1 MKKYDLP
8 QNVEGEWIWSASLA
22 DNAGAYLLMRQS
34 FQTNAPGM
42 DNRLWIT
49 SSCAY
54 ALFIN
59 ERFIGFGPRA
69 RQGDRSSVDMYEISG
84 EIQSGINAV
93 SVIVYDDP
101 LFAGDRRHVPG
112 LWCQLECDG
121 RIRLKSNGSWLVRRG
136 SFMMG
141 VRPRSGELQ
150 QMNEVIDN
158 RDIPEYWTRAM
169 YTPGSGWHK
178 PDRCT
183 PVGELGAG
191 LVAYPLAPATVASAQ
206 EFTFADSGSF
216 SMSEAWTQVVFG
228 KRHRNRCAVCAAEG
242 YLYRESDASVRI
254 RVSADDPF
262 RFFCGAEEVVSG
274 NAAFA
279 DKDYTLSLKAGWNRL
294 LVMQTP
300 GLNSM
305 GVFLLFPDLAA
316 EELRIYSAPV
326 EGGAPGWRIAGPLK
340 LPLAAATPSLRLDRL
355 ADTEIADPL
364 PDDPVD
370 QSARLQFAAF
380 SPSDAVEP
388 PQLLRT
394 GDYVHY
400 FLDILRYGFP
410 TLVVEASEGDVL
422 DLTLGARLAENGLPV
437 SGEYTRCTHRL
448 TCRNGMNFFRLF
460 YPREVKELLLTV
472 RRARSSVKLTDCSFE
487 ELVREPLHTTRFTSS
502 NGELDLLWNLGVHT
516 LRRSGAFV
524 PQVDPQTDHVSY
536 LIDAY
541 IDAVNMVATFA
552 DNEYSA
558 TRLRQFAEAQFENGD
573 IPALAFG
580 DVSRPQVSHLFFFPV
595 WMSYNFRTS
604 GDLEELRRLEP
615 HLRLLLDFF
624 EALVDPATGLIGNCD
639 ERLRPESRLS
649 NGQFGRESCPTYTN
663 SLYCLGLI
671 SAAEVFRFLGDESE
685 SDRLLERAADF
696 ARRLRERNFDK
707 DVKLFRRSTE
717 RDGRPSNDDH
727 NLFANFTALV
737 GGLMQPEEF
746 KVFFDA
752 YFQSAPPYDRSPE
765 ARNPYFHYFFM
776 ETMFALGYKEWAA
789 RYFLDYWMRRV
800 CLESGSWQTWHGAPF
815 AAQLRFQD
823 GNLVSPNVFLVREIA
838 GVRAADPAHSS
849 VYLSPALNIADWVD
863 MTLPTVSGNIRVRWE
878 KLADGGL
885 SVLIESTYPVRV
897 LPELSPEQ
905 LAKTEFTLSENVTL
919 LQRTV
924 SNNGAAA
931 EK

>member
-1 MKKYDLP
+1 MKEFELP

-69 RQGDRSSVDMYEISG
+69 RQGDRSSVDMYEISS
-84 EIQSGINAV
+84 EIQSGSNAV

-101 LFAGDRRHVPG
+101 LLFGDRRHVPG
-112 LWCQLECDG
+112 MWCQLECDG
-121 RIRLKSNGSWLVRRG
+121 RVRLRSDASWQIRRG

-141 VRPRSGELQ
+141 PRPRSGELQ
-150 QMNEVIDN
+150 QMTEVIDN
-158 RDIPEYWTRAM
+158 RDIPEHWTRAM
-169 YTPGSGWHK
+169 YIPGGGWHK

-191 LVAYPLAPATVASAQ
+191 LVAYPLAPAGVGSPQ
-206 EFTFADSGSF
+206 EFAYRDSGTF
-216 SMSEAWTQVVFG
+216 ELPPAWTQVVFG
-228 KRHRNRCAVCAAEG
+228 KRHRNRCAVCAATG
-242 YLYRESDASVRI
+242 YIYRENDEPVRF
-254 RVSADDPF
+254 RVSADEPF
-262 RFFCGAEEVVSG
+262 RLFCGGREIVSG

-279 DKDYTLSLKAGWNRL
+279 DTDYTLPLKTGWNQL

-316 EELRIYSAPV
+316 DDLRIVSMPV
-326 EGGAPGWRIAGPLK
+326 EGGTPGWRVAGPLK
-340 LPLAAATPSLRLDRL
+340 LPLAAATPSLKLEGL
-355 ADTEIADPL
+355 PDTEIIEPP

-370 QSARLQFAAF
+370 QSARLQLATFRRAETAG
-380 SPSDAVEP
+380 EP
-388 PQLLRT
+388 QPLRT
-394 GDYVHY
+394 GEYAHY
-400 FLDILRYGFP
+400 SLDILRYGFP
-410 TLVVEASEGDVL
+410 VLMIEASEGDVL

-437 SGEYTRCTHRL
+437 SGEFTRCTHRL

-472 RRARSSVKLTDCSFE
+472 RRAKMMVRVAECTFE
-487 ELVREPLHTTRFTSS
+487 ELVREPLHTTKFASS
-502 NGELDLLWNLGVHT
+502 NAELNALWNIGLHT

-524 PQVDPQTDHVSY
+524 PQVDPQTDHVCY

-541 IDAVNMVATFA
+541 IDAVNMVATFG

-558 TRLRQFAEAQFENGD
+558 TRLRQFADAQFENGD
-573 IPALAFG
+573 IPALSFG
-580 DVSRPQVSHLFFFPV
+580 DVSRPQVPHLFFFPV

-604 GDLEELRRLEP
+604 GDLDELRRLEP

-624 EALVDPATGLIGNCD
+624 SALVEPETGLIGNCD

-649 NGQFGRESCPTYTN
+649 NGQFGRESCPTYAN
-663 SLYCLGLI
+663 ALYCLALI
-671 SAAEVFRFLGDESE
+671 AAADVFRFLGDESE
-685 SDRLLERAADF
+685 SDRILEQAA
-696 ARRLRERNFDK
+696 AHAARLRERNFDK
-707 DVKLFRRSTE
+707 DIKLFRRSTE
-717 RDGRPSNDDH
+717 RDGRPSNGDH
-727 NLFANFTALV
+727 NLFANFTALI

-746 KVFFDA
+746 AQFFNA
-752 YFQSAPPYDRSPE
+752 YFQETPPYDRSPE

-776 ETMFALGYKEWAA
+776 ETTFGLGRKEWAT
-789 RYFLDYWMRRV
+789 RYFLDYWTRRI
-800 CLESGSWQTWHGAPF
+800 CPESGSWLTWHGKPF

-838 GVRAADPAHSS
+838 GVRAADPAHSA
-849 VYLSPALNIADWVD
+849 VYFSPALNAADWVE

-878 KLADGGL
+878 NLADGGV
-885 SVLIESTYPVRV
+885 SILIEATYPLRV
-897 LPELSPEQ
+897 LPELSPEL
-905 LAKTEFTLSENVTL
+905 LARTEFTLSENVTL
-919 LQRTV
+919 LQRV
-924 SNNGAAA
+924 GVDDSGAD
-931 EK
+931 ES